1 MSKVY
6 TGNGNTNIRV
16 NGESLVSIRSL
27 RTQPSLKLVE
37 WLGYAVLY
45 DYLQGDENLALELA
59 PDFTHDML
67 LPRLGGEWVLT
78 QDEIEQYLGKISG
91 PMIAHPTE
99 TPPANP
105 TPWHWDVHEVDQDGV
120 YSPLFAWNGFTA
132 AYAQNETDD
141 WRAAIQADKDAAAQF
156 EAQII

>member
-6 TGNGNTNIRV
+6 TGNGCYNLRVDGHLVAPLRYVECDEVGFLVIRDFLMD
-16 NGESLVSIRSL
+16 GSLAF
-27 RTQPSLKLVE
+27 E
-37 WLGYAVLY
+37 
-45 DYLQGDENLALELA
+45 LEA
-59 PDFTHDML
+59 DFHRIVM

-78 QDEIEQYLGKISG
+78 QDEIEQYLGKVSG